1 MIRTFALTLVLGA
14 SVMTASHE
22 SNSNDT
28 AERSGY
34 IIASS

>member
-1 MIRTFALTLVLGA
+1 MIRTIALTLVLGA
-14 SVMTASHE
+14 SAMTASLD
-22 SNSNDT
+22 SNDT